1 MSVYG
6 IAPDEEQI
14 EQATERTAPLAA
26 LHAELCTALDD
37 LNRWRAQADDNDDT
51 RFCRWDGQ
59 SEDGRKHETELGKEP
74 FPWEGA
80 SDTRVRLADSIVN
93 EQVMMLVQA
102 FRNAR
107 VQVMPTDSTD
117 VARARLSTDVLRWMT
132 GTHLAADLHREVELG
147 ANWRQDKGAAVMGVF
162 WQTETR
168 REQRTMTLEELAAQ
182 GLDADALFDPLREEG
197 LIEAAQRMVP
207 GLSRTEA
214 RRALEDLRTKGEA
227 TVPVTV
233 VQSSRPRWQ
242 ALMPGIDVV
251 FPARAWDLQRARF
264 IARRERL
271 TETEL
276 RERELTDGYDPEW
289 IEAALNHKST
299 EPSPEDT
306 EVWEHWERSPGGM
319 SDEYVDIWHTY
330 YKATAPDGST
340 QVFCTVLH
348 REVKDME
355 AKHEPHPYA
364 HGLYPFVELVRER
377 SRRTILESRG
387 VPELVQTA
395 QAEIKTQRDYRSDR
409 ASISILPPFKY
420 PANRGKMQM
429 ILGPGKGIPIR
440 RAGEEFG
447 WMNPPPNDLGTQQ
460 VEESVR
466 QDVDEYFGIATN
478 WSKNMPVSRQ
488 QLHQQFMVSG
498 WLAEMKQCLSQTW
511 QLMQQYMDPVEVLR
525 VTGGGLSPLK
535 ATREEIVGRY
545 DLQVEF
551 DVRDLDM
558 EYVGKKAEMI
568 SRVVAPLDVA
578 GVLDRAKL
586 VEFLMGWID
595 PMLAREL
602 VKPGDV
608 SALAEAEDEQTQIA
622 KMATGMEPVN
632 KPQGQ
637 NYALRLKTIEQS
649 VQTSPKLQQQ
659 LQGDELF
666 RQLMENRVKFLR
678 FQIDQQQNAQ
688 IGRVGVSPVLGGA
701 A

>member
-6 IAPDEEQI
+6 IQLEDQI
-14 EQATERTAPLAA
+14 EQATERTAPLQA
-26 LHAELCTALDD
+26 LHGELITALDD
-37 LNRWRAQADDNDDT
+37 LNRWRSQADDNDDT

-59 SEDGRKHETELGKEP
+59 TEDGRKHEADLGKEP

-80 SDTRVRLADSIVN
+80 SDTRVRLADSICN
-93 EQVMMLVQA
+93 EQVMMLVQS

-107 VQVMPTDSTD
+107 VQVMPTDSSD
-117 VARARLSTDVLRWMT
+117 VSRARLSTDVLRWMT
-132 GTHLAADLHREVELG
+132 GTHLASDLHREVELA
-147 ANWRQDKGAAVMGVF
+147 ANWRQDKGTAVMGIF

-168 REQRTMTLEELAAQ
+168 RDERTMTLDELSAQ
-182 GLDADALFDPLREEG
+182 GALDPDALFDPFREDG
-197 LIEAAQRMVP
+197 LIEAAQRLVP
-207 GLSRTEA
+207 GLTRTEA
-214 RRALEDLRTKGEA
+214 KAALEDLRTTGEC

-242 ALMPGIDVV
+242 ALLPGVDVV
-251 FPARAWDLQRARF
+251 FPARVWDLQRARF

-289 IEAALNHKST
+289 IEKALEQKST

-306 EVWEHWERSPGGM
+306 EAFQNWDRGPQGM

-330 YKATAPDGST
+330 YKATASDGST

-348 REVKDME
+348 RDVPDLE
-355 AKHEPHPYA
+355 AKHEPHSYA

-387 VPELVQTA
+387 IPELVQTS
-395 QAEIKTQRDYRSDR
+395 QAEIKTQRDYRADR

-429 ILGPGKGIPIR
+429 ILGPGKAIPIR

-447 WMNPPPNDLGTQQ
+447 WLNPPPNDLGTQQ

-478 WSKNMPVSRQ
+478 WSKNMPVTRQ
-488 QLHQQFMVSG
+488 QLHQQFLVSG
-498 WLAEMKQCLSQTW
+498 WLAEMKACLSQTW
-511 QLMQQYMDPVEVLR
+511 QLMQQYMDPIEVLR
-525 VTGGGLSPLK
+525 ITGGGMSPLK

-551 DVRDLDM
+551 DVRDMDM

-568 SRVVAPLDVA
+568 SKVVAPLDVA

-608 SALAEAEDEQTQIA
+608 SALAEAEDEQTQIT
-622 KMATGMEPVN
+622 KMAAGLEPVN

-649 VQTSPKLQQQ
+649 VQSSPKLQQQ

-678 FQIDQQQNAQ
+678 FQVDQQQNAQ